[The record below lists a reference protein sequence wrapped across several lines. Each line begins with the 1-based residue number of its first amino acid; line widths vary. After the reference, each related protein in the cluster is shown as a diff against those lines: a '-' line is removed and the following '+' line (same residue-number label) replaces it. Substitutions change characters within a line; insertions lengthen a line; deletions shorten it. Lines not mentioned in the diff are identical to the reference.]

1 MHVRVLSLV
10 LNKHSIV
17 FVFNLILT
25 LLSPCDSKDLF
36 SLGSNFN
43 KSGRNTDL
51 ASHLLCYIICSYFS
65 ASLGLKMSG
74 SLGLKI

>member
-43 KSGRNTDL
+43 RVIETGILRAT
-51 ASHLLCYIICSYFS
+51 YFV
-65 ASLGLKMSG
+65 
-74 SLGLKI
+74 I